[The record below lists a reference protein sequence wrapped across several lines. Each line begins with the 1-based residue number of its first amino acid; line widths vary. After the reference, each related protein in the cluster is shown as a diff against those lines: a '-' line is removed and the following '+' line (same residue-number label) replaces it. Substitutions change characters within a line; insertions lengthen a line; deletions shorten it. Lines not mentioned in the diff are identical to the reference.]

1 MPPER
6 AIRAFP
12 RSLRGRLASAA
23 RSGAGRAARV
33 PVLPTPGDRRTPPGA
48 GCSGRAAPLRAGICA
63 GRVVFFHWCGVA
75 KCSGAAANM
84 GWLGRN
90 EGIVG
95 QPGDVAPRFRTGA
108 LPALPSMMAGRAPA
122 TGARCYIPRSSS
134 TDFGA
139 DSIDFSAA
147 ASRPGPCELLRPR
160 PLTPDSRPFRGCPA
174 PGFGRFPSRPRPA
187 S

>member
-23 RSGAGRAARV
+23 RSGAGQAARV
-33 PVLPTPGDRRTPPGA
+33 PVLPTPGDRRTLPGA
-48 GCSGRAAPLRAGICA
+48 GCSGWAAPIRAGICA
-63 GRVVFFHWCGVA
+63 GRAVFFHWCGVA
-75 KCSGAAANM
+75 KCSGAAANT

-122 TGARCYIPRSSS
+122 TGAPCYIPRSSS

-139 DSIDFSAA
+139 GSIDFSAA
-147 ASRPGPCELLRPR
+147 ASRPGPCERPR
-160 PLTPDSRPFRGCPA
+160 QCPLLPESRPP
-174 PGFGRFPSRPRPA
+174 
-187 S
+187 